1 MAILHN
7 EHLRRRVML
16 RPVHTFGRHP
26 ASSRTVLQEAD
37 VSKLHALVRWNGQ
50 QWEICDQS
58 RNGTYVSGDKLL
70 PGQWRALKVG
80 DVIRFAASEE
90 AQWTV
95 SDLDAPCVCLFALD
109 EPCQIRP
116 LHPDENLLPHA
127 DAAEVNIYRA
137 DERWLLD
144 RMDRVDELADGDCVR
159 IDQQL
164 WEFVQGETLDA
175 TQEVSP
181 PGALLESTQAL
192 QFDFR
197 LSQNEEHASL
207 DVHVGQQVISLGE
220 RIHHYTLATLAR
232 QRLRDAR
239 QGIEP
244 PSQGWIALDN
254 LARMLGVDPPYIN
267 IQMFRARQQISR
279 ALPSA
284 RQPAS
289 LFERR
294 RGEIRF
300 GDHPFR
306 IMKGITEEGRFPYAL
321 Q

>member
-26 ASSRTVLQEAD
+26 ASSRTVLREAD
-37 VSKLHALVRWNGQ
+37 ISKLHALVRWDGA

-58 RNGTYVSGDKLL
+58 RNGTYVGGEKLQA
-70 PGQWRALKVG
+70 GQWRVLKVG
-80 DVIRFAASEE
+80 EVIRFAASED
-90 AQWTV
+90 ARWTV
-95 SDLDAPCVCLFALD
+95 TDLDAPCVCLFALD
-109 EPCQIRP
+109 APHQIHA
-116 LHPDENLLPHA
+116 LNPDENLLLTAGSP
-127 DAAEVNIYRA
+127 EVNIYRA
-137 DERWLLD
+137 DDRWLLD
-144 RMDRVDELADGDCVR
+144 RMERVDHLADGECVR
-159 IDQQL
+159 IGGQL

-175 TQEVSP
+175 TREVSP
-181 PGALLESTQAL
+181 PGALFDAQPL

-239 QGIEP
+239 QGVES

-279 ALPSA
+279 ALPMA

>member
-1 MAILHN
+1 MAVLHN
-7 EHLRRRVML
+7 KHLRRRVML

-37 VSKLHALVRWNGQ
+37 VSKLHAVVRWNGAL
-50 QWEICDQS
+50 WEICDQS
-58 RNGTYVSGDKLL
+58 RNGTYVSGDKLQ
-70 PGQWRALKVG
+70 PGQWRVLQMG
-80 DVIRFAASEE
+80 DVIRFAASQQ

-95 SDLDAPCVCLFALD
+95 MDLDAPCVCLFAVD
-109 EPCQIRP
+109 EPSQIYV
-116 LHPDENLLPHA
+116 LGPDENLLPSANHP
-127 DAAEVNIYRA
+127 EVNLYRNE
-137 DERWLLD
+137 DQWLLD
-144 RMDRVDELADGDCVR
+144 RMERIDALSDGDCVR
-159 IDQQL
+159 ISGRM

-181 PGALLESTQAL
+181 PDGLLDAQLL